1 MKITV
6 NQLRRIIKEEVEK
19 AIVVEGRDQGRED
32 RKKINK
38 VIRRFMDRLENP
50 RTPKSLLPGI
60 KQSIRD
66 LETVRDAGDD
76 YPEYDETDYGTEE
89 SEEYSGTLDVTAE
102 EPMFESR
109 RRSKAI
115 NEMTLPE
122 MYEQFIS
129 ALEAELSD
137 PDTQETALAGLRK
150 LLGVKVSDELLA
162 REKAAREEKKAK
174 GEKFNI

>member
-19 AIVVEGRDQGRED
+19 AIVVEGRDQKIVDTR
-32 RKKINK
+32 KINK

-60 KQSIRD
+60 EQSIKD
-66 LETVRDAGDD
+66 LRKARDAEDD
-76 YPEYDETDYGTEE
+76 YPEGEEIDDETEE

-109 RRSKAI
+109 RKVV
-115 NEMTLPE
+115 
-122 MYEQFIS
+122 
-129 ALEAELSD
+129 
-137 PDTQETALAGLRK
+137 RK
-150 LLGVKVSDELLA
+150 
-162 REKAAREEKKAK
+162 R
-174 GEKFNI
+174 